1 MFGLRKDYI
10 YKLPA
15 ELIKAQRDKESR
27 G

>member
-15 ELIKAQRDKESR
+15 ELIKAQRDKDS
-27 G
+27 GG